1 MMADDRIERLRRGLL
16 AERAELHRL
25 QAEQDRRVESAPSV
39 FGLMYVVA
47 AVFLAFAV
55 AAVVICG

>member
-1 MMADDRIERLRRGLL
+1 MDDRIERLRREIL

-47 AVFLAFAV
+47 AVLLAFV
-55 AAVVICG
+55 GAAVVIYG

>member
-1 MMADDRIERLRRGLL
+1 MTDDRIERLRRGIL

-25 QAEQDRRVESAPSV
+25 QAEHDRRVESASSA

-47 AVFLAFAV
+47 AVILVFV
-55 AAVVICG
+55 GAAVVIYG